1 MGLLKFLVWTACAV
15 GLGIFLAGVDIQG
28 RTPME
33 HAQRAW
39 KQHVNPSA
47 VSRARGGLREALDDA
62 DEAVEEARA
71 TVRRSTA
78 ASKPERP
85 ARPPRENLSAEDRA
99 ALERILSRP
108 R

>member
-15 GLGIFLAGVDIQG
+15 GLGIFLAGVDIEG

-47 VSRARGGLREALDDA
+47 VDRAKGGLRQALDGA
-62 DEAVEEARA
+62 GEAVDEAKV
-71 TVRRSTA
+71 TVRRATSA
-78 ASKPERP
+78 PKPERT
-85 ARPPRENLSAEDRA
+85 AKPPREDLTAEDRA

>member
-1 MGLLKFLVWTACAV
+1 MGFLKFLVWTACAV

-28 RTPME
+28 RTPLE

-39 KQHVNPSA
+39 KRHVNLSA
-47 VSRARGGLREALDDA
+47 VDRAKVGLREALDDA
-62 DEAVEEARA
+62 GGAVDEARQ

-78 ASKPERP
+78 APKAERP
-85 ARPPRENLSAEDRA
+85 SKPPRENLTAEDRA